1 MNTNPFLVRGK
12 QPFHAIVARRI
23 NLSSFSRSNRRL
35 YPQCNRHAMIR
46 RTVATPHQHYRQA
59 KSILV
64 RSFTTVPASI
74 DLGPLG
80 SPTREDLDEAEHKL
94 LESVSQRNRLGFER
108 ATSILL
114 RLAKEQAYRR
124 SQKDKSEE
132 SEANPPYSYEVE
144 PFLLNQVI
152 DCWRTC
158 WRDHAI
164 NVSPADILK
173 LIDTLESN
181 GVVPDSRTLTMVID
195 GITLRGDSHEAPLL
209 AQWLLDQRMEL
220 AESRPELRPDT
231 VMITNVI
238 RAWGKS
244 KRIEAPEMAEGL
256 LQLMHDLHENGE
268 WTDSGPNTLS
278 YSATMEAW
286 ANSQSRE
293 ASEKMEA
300 LLEEMKQSSVEN
312 VRPDRVSYMYVVNSW
327 VHSKSP
333 AGPDRANVLL
343 QEMLQLY
350 NNGNDDVVP
359 DVSIFSNVM
368 VAYARRGRAKEVE
381 ELHEQLQD
389 VYSTTGDPRFKPN
402 ADCAKALIIALSKKG
417 AQAEA
422 EGLLDELVERAILEQ
437 DPRIMPKR
445 SYFVDVLVG
454 WTKDRD
460 SKKAAEQSQRILM
473 RLLDLSKSGYPE
485 LMPDAKSFEKVMQAW
500 SKTKNPKAAKSVD
513 TLLSRMKNEY
523 KKTKNK
529 AVKPSTRTFEL
540 ALLAW
545 SRSRQSEAPDRAE
558 ALLQEM
564 ERKYLDGDES
574 MRPSRGAYTTLM
586 LTWQRS
592 KRKNAPSKVLDAFE
606 ELQRKYGDGESHL
619 RPDAYVYSVVM
630 DSFGQQGDAAGAQA
644 MFNAMLEEYSD
655 GNEEAK
661 PDIESYNKLIRAY
674 TFSKDKEKAQKAE
687 QLFHGMG
694 GLGLGLSPNRQT
706 LIEMISVWSFSHEN
720 PKAAEM
726 CEQYFVELKR
736 QNYEATVATY
746 TNVIDALNKSKDPTA
761 ASRAK
766 KLLET
771 LIHDMEAGF
780 VQKPFFNPYKK
791 FLQTVSRSKIP
802 LRNEQAKKLLRSL
815 NPKAPIPRKLLPSL

>member
-1 MNTNPFLVRGK
+1 MTANPLLVRGK
-12 QPFHAIVARRI
+12 QPFRVIAARSI
-23 NLSSFSRSNRRL
+23 NLSSFSRSDKRHRHDILRR
-35 YPQCNRHAMIR
+35 A
-46 RTVATPHQHYRQA
+46 VATPPHQCYPET

-64 RSFTTVPASI
+64 RSLRTMLENKI
-74 DLGPLG
+74 LGPLG
-80 SPTREDLDEAEHKL
+80 SPTREDLNEAENQL
-94 LESVSQRNRLGFER
+94 LESVSQRNKAGFEQ
-108 ATSILL
+108 AKSILL
-114 RLAKEQAYRR
+114 RLAKEQAYLQ
-124 SQKDKSEE
+124 SQKEKVEE
-132 SEANPPYSYEVE
+132 SERNAPINYVVDS
-144 PFLLNQVI
+144 FILNQVI

-158 WRDHAI
+158 WRDHMI
-164 NVSPADILK
+164 DVSPADILK

-181 GVVPDSRTLTMVID
+181 GVVSDSRTVTMVID
-195 GITLRGDSHEAPLL
+195 GITLRGDHHEAPLL
-209 AQWLLDQRMEL
+209 AQWLLDRRMQL

-268 WTDSGPNTLS
+268 WIDSGPNTLS

-286 ANSQSRE
+286 ANSKSRE

-300 LLEEMKQSSVEN
+300 LLEEMKQSSVEA
-312 VRPDRVSYMYVVNSW
+312 VRPDRVSYLYVINSW

-333 AGPDRANVLL
+333 DGPDRANALM

-381 ELHEQLQD
+381 TLHEQLQD
-389 VYSTTGDPRFKPN
+389 VYSSTGDPRFKPN
-402 ADCAKALIIALSKKG
+402 ADCAKALIIALSKHG

-422 EGLLDELVERAILEQ
+422 EGLLDELVERALLEQ

-460 SKKAAEQSQRILM
+460 KKRASEQSQRVLM
-473 RLLDLSKSGYPE
+473 RLLELSKSGYPE

-500 SKTKNPKAAKSVD
+500 SKTNNPKAPMSVD

-523 KKTKNK
+523 TKTKNE
-529 AVKPSTRTFEL
+529 AVKPNARTFEL
-540 ALLAW
+540 ALLTW
-545 SRSRQSEAPDRAE
+545 SRSRQPEAPDRAE

-564 ERKYLDGDES
+564 ERTYLDGDES

-586 LTWQRS
+586 VTWQRS
-592 KRKNAPSKVLDAFE
+592 KRKNASSKVLDAFE
-606 ELQRKYGDGESHL
+606 DLRQKYIDGEIHL
-619 RPDAYVYSVVM
+619 RPDAYVYSVVV
-630 DSFGQQGDAAGAQA
+630 DSFAQQGDAVGAQTI
-644 MFNAMLEEYSD
+644 FDTMLEEYCN

-661 PDIESYNKLIRAY
+661 PDIESYNKLLRAY
-674 TFSKDKEKAQKAE
+674 TFSKDNEKAQKAE
-687 QLFHGMG
+687 KLFQGIKN
-694 GLGLGLSPNRQT
+694 LGLGLSPNRQT
-706 LIEMISVWSFSHEN
+706 LIEMISVWSFSHDD
-720 PKAAEM
+720 PIAAEM

-736 QNYEATVATY
+736 KNYEATVATY
-746 TNVIDALNKSKDPTA
+746 TNVINALNKSKDPTA
-761 ASRAK
+761 VSRAK
-766 KLLET
+766 KLLEA
-771 LIHDMEAGF
+771 LIHDVEEGF

-791 FLQTVSRSKIP
+791 FLQTVSRSNIP
-802 LRNEQAKKLLRSL
+802 RRNEQAKKLLRSL
-815 NPKAPIPRKLLPSL
+815 NPKTPITRKLLPPL